1 MKLALTTARNRITP
15 VFDSATFIEV
25 YESEGYGK
33 PCYLVS
39 SLDFT
44 LGAQEGLET
53 LFHIP
58 IDTVICGAISIEVER
73 LLTLN
78 NVEVYSFLC
87 GSVEDV
93 LQGWQEKRL
102 DEFVFSM
109 PGCSSV
115 RHCPHRDRGNGCR
128 KGVKGRK
135 FYE

>member
-33 PCYLVS
+33 PCHLVS
-39 SLDFT
+39 SLNFKS
-44 LGAQEGLET
+44 GAQEGLET

-93 LQGWQEKRL
+93 LLGWQEKRL

-109 PGCSSV
+109 PGFLSV
-115 RHCPHRDRGNGCR
+115 RHCPNRNRGNGCR
-128 KGVKGRK
+128 RGVRRSN
-135 FYE
+135 FHE